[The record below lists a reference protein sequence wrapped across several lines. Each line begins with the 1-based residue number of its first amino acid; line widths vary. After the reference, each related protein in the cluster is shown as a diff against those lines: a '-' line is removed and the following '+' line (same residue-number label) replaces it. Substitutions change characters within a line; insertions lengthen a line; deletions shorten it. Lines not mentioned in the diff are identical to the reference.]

1 VIRVVVVDDHAVV
14 RAGLASLLA
23 SAGDIAC
30 VGEAADGT
38 TALEVV
44 QQLDPD
50 VVLLDLSMPGKDG
63 VATIQDMRARNL
75 RARVL
80 VLTSFA
86 HTDLVLDAVRAG
98 ADGYLL
104 KESEA
109 ESILQGIR
117 TVAAG
122 HAPVDP
128 AVAGSLL
135 HTVRDQASAS
145 TIRTER
151 EREVLD
157 LVRQGLPNK
166 SIARQLSISEHTVK
180 AHLTRILQRVGA
192 TDRIQAALWAERHLP
207 RRRPPEEER

>member
-1 VIRVVVVDDHAVV
+1 MIRVVVVDDHPVV
-14 RAGLASLLA
+14 RAGLAGLLA
-23 SAGDIAC
+23 STSDIAC

-38 TALEVV
+38 TALEMV

-50 VVLLDLSMPGKDG
+50 VLVLDLSMPGKDG
-63 VATIQDMRARNL
+63 VATTRDIRANDL
-75 RARVL
+75 RTRVL

-109 ESILQGIR
+109 ERILEGIR
-117 TVAAG
+117 TIAAG

-135 HTVRDQASAS
+135 HTVRDQAPAR
-145 TIRTER
+145 TILTER
-151 EREVLD
+151 EREVLG

-207 RRRPPEEER
+207 RRRSPEGER